1 MKVSAWL
8 SAVISVSVHSG
19 DSLEEVEVD
28 AIVAGVLQESS
39 GARNHKLSYAE
50 FEHVVSRAPDF
61 VNFFH
66 ITVWTAAAVPNLIC
80 TSQCELLQQ
89 YQISYVH
96 HQN

>member
-1 MKVSAWL
+1 MVDCSD
-8 SAVISVSVHSG
+8 SVSVHSG

-66 ITVWTAAAVPNLIC
+66 ITV
-80 TSQCELLQQ
+80 
-89 YQISYVH
+89 
-96 HQN
+96 

>member
-39 GARNHKLSYAE
+39 GARNRKLSYAE

-66 ITVWTAAAVPNLIC
+66 ITV
-80 TSQCELLQQ
+80 
-89 YQISYVH
+89 
-96 HQN
+96 